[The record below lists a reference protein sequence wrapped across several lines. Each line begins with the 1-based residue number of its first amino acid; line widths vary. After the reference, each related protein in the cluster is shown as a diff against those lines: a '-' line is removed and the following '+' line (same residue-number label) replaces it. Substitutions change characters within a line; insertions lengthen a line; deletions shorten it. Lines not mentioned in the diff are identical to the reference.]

1 MQKTCC
7 AVLLTL
13 ACFAPFGRA
22 ENSVL
27 KAVTPVKIGRS
38 LTIAMPEP
46 SSPALLAVD
55 LLSAGA
61 LVLFLRRRTGLT
73 R

>member
-1 MQKTCC
+1 MRKTCW
-7 AVLLTL
+7 AVMLTL

-27 KAVTPVKIGRS
+27 KAVTPIKTGRS
-38 LTIAMPEP
+38 LTIVMPEP
-46 SSPALLAVD
+46 SSPSFLAVD

-61 LVLFLRRRTGLT
+61 LVLFLRRRTGFT
-73 R
+73 Q

>member
-1 MQKTCC
+1 MRKTFC
-7 AVLLTL
+7 AVMLTL

-27 KAVTPVKIGRS
+27 KAATVKAGRS
-38 LTIAMPEP
+38 LTIVMPEP
-46 SSPALLAVD
+46 ASPELLAVD

-61 LVLFLRRRTGLT
+61 LILFIRRRSGWI

>member
-1 MQKTCC
+1 MRKTFC
-7 AVLLTL
+7 VLMLTL
-13 ACFAPFGRA
+13 ACFAPYGRA
-22 ENSVL
+22 ANSVL
-27 KAVTPVKIGRS
+27 KPLTTGKTGRS
-38 LTIAMPEP
+38 LTIVMPEP

-61 LVLFLRRRTGLT
+61 LVLFLRRRTALL